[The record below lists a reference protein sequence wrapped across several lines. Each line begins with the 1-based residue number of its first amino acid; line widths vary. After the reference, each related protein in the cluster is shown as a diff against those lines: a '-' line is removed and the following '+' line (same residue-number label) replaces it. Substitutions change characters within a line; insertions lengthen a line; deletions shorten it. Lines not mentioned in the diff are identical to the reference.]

1 MSIVVSCWN
10 FVVGIYLNIREVVL
24 FVNYILF
31 IDFGLFEWLKFDI
44 LRICFFKMW
53 LCECLNCINI

>member
-1 MSIVVSCWN
+1 MSIVVSCCRN
-10 FVVGIYLNIREVVL
+10 FVVGIYLNIRVVVL

-44 LRICFFKMW
+44 LRICFFKM
-53 LCECLNCINI
+53 